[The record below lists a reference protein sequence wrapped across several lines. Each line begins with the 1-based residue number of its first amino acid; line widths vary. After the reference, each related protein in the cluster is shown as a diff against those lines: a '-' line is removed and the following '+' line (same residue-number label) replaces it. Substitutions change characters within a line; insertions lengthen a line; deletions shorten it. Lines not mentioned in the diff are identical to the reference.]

1 MPYQWFIR
9 PSHRTWLW
17 NFYVV
22 IVTVVTG
29 LFLAWLS
36 NRLLIDEVVKR
47 AMSRIYA
54 PLLSLNY
61 SQAGQRAITV
71 VTIDD
76 MDLKEY
82 GLNWPVPLDYYQR
95 LLDRLVKQKP
105 KAVFLDVLFLDDKP
119 EREIASL
126 VDAACRA
133 TDAGI
138 PFYMATFARGPL
150 SSNAEQ
156 RIFNARTSTGI
167 PCTIPV
173 RSNVSPDSLDQSQWA
188 YPLRP
193 RVEDELDGNAN
204 LPDSVALS
212 IYCRLYAATCPT
224 RTEVPLSLIWATKA
238 APTNVETMV
247 VRGPQGGS
255 LTPVCRGVWNWW
267 EVLPGANLFFTLAGH
282 PALPLCPYNQVIPV
296 RAFKGQG
303 FSTEELQD
311 ALGGKIVL
319 IGADLKAIGDNS
331 FSPLHGRLPGVLV
344 HAMAL
349 DNLIS
354 FEGKY
359 RENGEFEWHGLW
371 HAPANI
377 FIFLSVL
384 LTTSVM
390 VLWKHHKQRTSSD
403 GMSTDIRSRI
413 RFNERPSV
421 KWLQSLS
428 DKYSQNWLITK
439 LVSIGFVGIKIF
451 IRIPMVLMLPFLLIL
466 GEPRFG
472 STQKSRHESKQLLQA
487 VLIYITLGSVV
498 LYLGYYVF
506 RQGPLSIIE
515 YVLFPL
521 MAHFLH
527 IGEMIANRSR
537 QFWRALQASNPWEE
551 WARQALGQ
559 NTKTKNF

>member
-1 MPYQWFIR
+1 M
-9 PSHRTWLW
+9 
-17 NFYVV
+17 V
-22 IVTVVTG
+22 IVTVVAG

-36 NRLLIDEVVKR
+36 NKLLIDEVVKR

-61 SQAGQRAITV
+61 SQAGQQAITV

-76 MDLKEY
+76 KDLKEY

-119 EREIASL
+119 AREIDSL
-126 VDAACRA
+126 ISAACRA
-133 TDAGI
+133 TDAGV

-156 RIFNARTSTGI
+156 RIFDARTSSGV
-167 PCTIPV
+167 PCAIAV

-193 RVEDELDGNAN
+193 RVEDEFDGAVN

-212 IYCRLYAATCPT
+212 IYCRLYAATCPK

-247 VRGPQGGS
+247 VRDPQNGAI
-255 LTPVCRGVWNWW
+255 TPICRGVWNWW
-267 EVLPGANLFFTLAGH
+267 EVVPGASLLFTLAGH
-282 PALPLCPYNQVIPV
+282 PALPLCPYHQVIPV
-296 RAFKGQG
+296 RALKGQG
-303 FSTEELQD
+303 FSPAELHD
-311 ALGGKIVL
+311 ALGGKIVM

-331 FSPLHGRLPGVLV
+331 FSPVHGRLPGVLV

-349 DNLIS
+349 DNLIA
-354 FEGKY
+354 FEGQY
-359 RENGEFEWHGLW
+359 RENGDFEWHELW
-371 HAPANI
+371 HAPANV

-384 LTTSVM
+384 LTASVM
-390 VLWKHHKQRTSSD
+390 VLWKHHKESSSSK
-403 GMSTDIRSRI
+403 GMSTVISSRVGFDDRRSVQCLR
-413 RFNERPSV
+413 RLGS
-421 KWLQSLS
+421 KQSDS
-428 DKYSQNWLITK
+428 RLITR
-439 LVSIGFVGIKIF
+439 LVSCGLLIVQVFV
-451 IRIPMVLMLPFLLIL
+451 RLPMVAMLPLLLIL
-466 GEPRFG
+466 GWPRTG
-472 STQKSRHESKQLLQA
+472 STEKSRYELGQSLLGIP
-487 VLIYITLGSVV
+487 IYAALCATVF
-498 LYLGYYVF
+498 YLGYHVF
-506 RQGPLSIIE
+506 HQGPLSIIE

-527 IGEMIANRSR
+527 VGETIADRSR
-537 QFWRALQASNPWEE
+537 QFWHAMWASNPWAE
-551 WARQALGQ
+551 WARQGVEAEA
-559 NTKTKNF
+559 KH

>member
-1 MPYQWFIR
+1 
-9 PSHRTWLW
+9 
-17 NFYVV
+17 VV

-36 NRLLIDEVVKR
+36 QKLLIDEVVKR
-47 AMSRIYA
+47 AMSRIHA

-61 SQAGQRAITV
+61 PQAGQRAITV

-76 MDLKEY
+76 ADLKEY

-95 LLDRLVKQKP
+95 LLDKVVKQKP
-105 KAVFLDVLFLDDKP
+105 KAIFLDVLFLDDKP
-119 EREIASL
+119 AREIDSL
-126 VDAACRA
+126 IGAACRA

-138 PFYMATFARGPL
+138 PFYLATFAREAL
-150 SSNAEQ
+150 SSNAER
-156 RIFNARTSTGI
+156 RIFDARTSAGA
-167 PCTIPV
+167 PCAIAV
-173 RSNVSPDSLDQSQWA
+173 RSNVTPDSLDQSQWA

-193 RVEDELDGNAN
+193 RTMDEHDDVTN
-204 LPDSVALS
+204 LPDSVALT

-224 RTEVPLSLIWATKA
+224 RTKVPLSLIWATKA
-238 APTNVETMV
+238 APTNVQTMV
-247 VRGPQGGS
+247 VRDSQGA
-255 LTPVCRGVWNWW
+255 LTPICRGVWNWW
-267 EVLPGANLFFTLAGH
+267 EVLPGASLLFTLAGH
-282 PALPLCPYNQVIPV
+282 PALPLCPYNQVISV

-303 FSTEELQD
+303 FSPEELHD
-311 ALGGKIVL
+311 ALGGKIVM

-331 FSPLHGRLPGVLV
+331 FSPVHGRLPGVLV

-354 FEGKY
+354 FEGQY
-359 RENGEFEWHGLW
+359 RENGEFEWHELW

-413 RFNERPSV
+413 KFDERPSV

-428 DKYSQNWLITK
+428 DKYLQNLLITK

-451 IRIPMVLMLPFLLIL
+451 IRLPMVLMLPFLLIL

-472 STQKSRHESKQLLQA
+472 STQKSRHEFKQLLQA

-559 NTKTKNF
+559 NTKTKNG